1 MKQGG
6 FMKDALVLFAITLI
20 SGICLGGVYEITKIP
35 IQESK
40 MKADLATY
48 QEVYPD
54 AANFEFDQAL
64 QDAAETAPVSF
75 AEANLSI
82 GSVEIPVALNA
93 VDASGNVIGHI
104 FTGLSKD
111 GYGGNIKVS
120 VGVTNEGEITGIGF
134 IEINETPGLGMNAD
148 SPDFKNQFKGKTAD
162 SLTVVK
168 GGGAGDDGI
177 DSLSGATITSSAVTN
192 AVNGVLYFAHNCIP
206 Q

>member
-1 MKQGG
+1 MKKGG
-6 FMKDALVLFAITLI
+6 FMKDALILFAITLI
-20 SGICLGGVYEITKIP
+20 SGICLGGVYEITKLP

-48 QEVYPD
+48 QEVYPNAED
-54 AANFEFDQAL
+54 FKFDQAL
-64 QDAAETAPVSF
+64 QDAAEAAPENF
-75 AEANLSI
+75 ASAGLNI

-93 VDASGNVIGHI
+93 VDASGNVVGHI

-134 IEINETPGLGMNAD
+134 IEINETPGLGMNATN
-148 SPDFKNQFKGKTAD
+148 PDFKDQFKGKTAEQ
-162 SLTVVK
+162 LNLVK

-177 DSLSGATITSSAVTN
+177 DAMSGATVTSTAVTN